1 MSDVAARAEVSVGT
15 VSNVLNRPEVVS
27 LATRERVQAVITAM
41 NYVPNERARQLRAG
55 TSSTIGFV
63 MLDAGNPFFMEVARG
78 AERSASALGL
88 TVLLGNSDAD
98 SEREE
103 NYLAAFELQRVR
115 GVLVSP
121 TRDISTRVRSLRERR
136 IPSILIGRA
145 HTPVEATSV
154 SVDDVAG
161 GQLAVQHLVDLGRT
175 RVAFVAGPLH
185 IRQVTDRLA
194 GAQAA
199 IAGSAAATL
208 ELLSAPPVSIQAL
221 SIQAGRLVGQE
232 IADRPK
238 ARRPD
243 AIFAANDLL
252 ALGILEA
259 FAMSGSAIRVPDD
272 IALVGYDDIMYAR
285 SAVVPI
291 TSVRQPSAEMGST
304 AIRLLLEEASD
315 LSIAPREVVFQPEL
329 IERASTVPVTVT
341 GMMTVT
347 GPS

>member
-27 LATRERVQAVITAM
+27 LATRERVQAVIAAM

-55 TSSTIGFV
+55 TSSMIGFV
-63 MLDAGNPFFMEVARG
+63 MLDAGNPFFMDVARG

-88 TVLLGNSDAD
+88 TVLLGNSDDD
-98 SEREE
+98 SSREE
-103 NYLAAFELQRVR
+103 NYLEAFELQRVR

-121 TRDISTRVRSLRERR
+121 TRDISARVRSLRERR

-145 HTPVEATSV
+145 HSPTEASSV

-161 GQLAVQHLVDLGRT
+161 GLLAAQHLVDLGRT
-175 RVAFVAGPLH
+175 RLAFAAGPLH

-199 IAGSAAATL
+199 VAGSASVTL
-208 ELLSAPPVSIQAL
+208 ELLSAPSL
-221 SIQAGRLVGQE
+221 TIQAGRVVGQE
-232 IADRPK
+232 IADRAPSQ
-238 ARRPD
+238 RPD

-259 FAMSGSAIRVPDD
+259 LAMSDYPIRVPDD
-272 IALVGYDDIMYAR
+272 IALVGYDDIAYAR
-285 SAVVPI
+285 AAVVPI

-304 AIRLLLEEASD
+304 AIGLVLEEASD
-315 LSIAPREVVFQPEL
+315 LGLAPREILFEPEL
-329 IERASTVPVTVT
+329 IQRASTV
-341 GMMTVT
+341 M